1 MRVVPGFLDPEAK
14 NEAQLVW
21 YLDMQ
26 KRPPAKADWRAARFR
41 LLLLGLVPDRYFF
54 GAGAGRDVFLRFP
67 IKIPKLFRA
76 CYDEFRNLIL
86 H

>member
-26 KRPPAKADWRAARFR
+26 KQPPAKADWRAARFR
-41 LLLLGLVPDRYFF
+41 GFCQV
-54 GAGAGRDVFLRFP
+54 
-67 IKIPKLFRA
+67 
-76 CYDEFRNLIL
+76 
-86 H
+86 